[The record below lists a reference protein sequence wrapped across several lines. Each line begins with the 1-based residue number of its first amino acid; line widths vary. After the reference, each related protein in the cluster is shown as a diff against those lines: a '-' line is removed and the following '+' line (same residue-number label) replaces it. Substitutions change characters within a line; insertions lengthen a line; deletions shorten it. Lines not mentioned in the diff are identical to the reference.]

1 MSLPACTQTA
11 QIRKRVSQ
19 DTRHLPDKYKKGRYS
34 HLNDK
39 TAGDRIDRT
48 SFFQE
53 SFRESNHVD
62 KTNIQ
67 ETNMTMKRHGQRRKK
82 RTVEH
87 KFYINS
93 F

>member
-39 TAGDRIDRT
+39 TAGDRINRT
-48 SFFQE
+48 SFSKKVSGKATMWIKQI
-53 SFRESNHVD
+53 FR
-62 KTNIQ
+62 KQT
-67 ETNMTMKRHGQRRKK
+67 
-82 RTVEH
+82 
-87 KFYINS
+87 
-93 F
+93 